1 MGKNRR
7 RLLPSH
13 LGLHL
18 EVIVPKKEIAE
29 NITANSR
36 NLKPQNLTASSCGV
50 SPNLHQRTSG
60 FPKRLESFTGSYLIY
75 SKQRDHPRPYTHG
88 LFDHHGYIS
97 IPNIYFLDNHN
108 YQCDVRRGFGLI
120 SDTRPT
126 LVTTYWKWR
135 FAVPALPPSL
145 GSIGPVTKWIWP
157 GYQPGTLHSI
167 YSTVVVLRSL
177 LLLPLLKKEIVAA
190 ARGWGVTKY
199 LQLDWMDDGTNGW
212 KASWHPLIY

>member
-1 MGKNRR
+1 MGKDRR
-7 RLLPSH
+7 RLLPPH
-13 LGLHL
+13 LDLHL
-18 EVIVPKKEIAE
+18 EVVVPKKEIAE
-29 NITANSR
+29 NITASSE
-36 NLKPQNLTASSCGV
+36 NLKPQNLRASSCGV

-60 FPKRLESFTGSYLIY
+60 FHKRPESFPGSYLTY

-97 IPNIYFLDNHN
+97 IPDICFLDNHD

-135 FAVPALPPSL
+135 FTVLASPPSL
-145 GSIGPVTKWIWP
+145 GSIGPVTKWIWL

-167 YSTVVVLRSL
+167 YSIAVVLRSL
-177 LLLPLLKKEIVAA
+177 LLLPLLKKEIAAA
-190 ARGWGVTKY
+190 ARGWGVTEY

-212 KASWHPLIY
+212 KTPRHPLIY